1 MRLFL
6 YLHESKNADDMISSE
21 QINKKKE
28 VQMNLLLN
36 VDEAAE
42 TQPSSTQNDN
52 LNINDSDKEPD
63 RDPAKREPYDGTKKL
78 PRTKAENM
86 VTINACNGQIGRVD
100 LRAASLINSHDV
112 AKAKY
117 AEASDFEA
125 KREIVLA
132 DQKVVSELSDLKMY
146 KNELGSQKTEI
157 LKKEEAEIGDYSFDE
172 LIW

>member
-1 MRLFL
+1 M
-6 YLHESKNADDMISSE
+6 YENTQNNAPASGDE
-21 QINKKKE
+21 QMQNG
-28 VQMNLLLN
+28 N

-52 LNINDSDKEPD
+52 LNINDSDKEPA

-132 DQKVVSELSDLKMY
+132 DQKVVSELTDLKAY
-146 KNELGSQKTEI
+146 KSELESSKNELLKTA
-157 LKKEEAEIGDYSFDE
+157 EAEVNAYSFQE
-172 LIW
+172 LSW

>member
-1 MRLFL
+1 MN
-6 YLHESKNADDMISSE
+6 ENAQNNAPASGDE
-21 QINKKKE
+21 QMQNG
-28 VQMNLLLN
+28 N
-36 VDEAAE
+36 VVAGSGLQTDSTPNQNQAE
-42 TQPSSTQNDN
+42 QETV
-52 LNINDSDKEPD
+52 EPN
-63 RDPAKREPYDGTKKL
+63 PAKREPYDGTKKL

>member
-1 MRLFL
+1 
-6 YLHESKNADDMISSE
+6 MIE
-21 QINKKKE
+21 N
-28 VQMNLLLN
+28 
-36 VDEAAE
+36 
-42 TQPSSTQNDN
+42 TQNNAPASGDEQMHLNETVETATEARADSATDN
-52 LNINDSDKEPD
+52 IQTEQETVEPN
-63 RDPAKREPYDGTKKL
+63 PAKREPYDGTKKL

-100 LRAASLINSHDV
+100 IRAASLINSHDV

-146 KNELGSQKTEI
+146 KTALGSQKTEI
-157 LKKEEAEIGDYSFDE
+157 LKKEEAEIGDYSFEE
-172 LIW
+172 LSW

>member
-1 MRLFL
+1 MN
-6 YLHESKNADDMISSE
+6 ENAQNNAPASGDE
-21 QINKKKE
+21 QMQNG
-28 VQMNLLLN
+28 N
-36 VDEAAE
+36 VVAGSGLQTDSTPNQNQAE
-42 TQPSSTQNDN
+42 QETV
-52 LNINDSDKEPD
+52 EPN
-63 RDPAKREPYDGTKKL
+63 PAKREPYDGTKKL

-132 DQKVVSELSDLKMY
+132 DQKVVSELSDMRGYKSELESW
-146 KNELGSQKTEI
+146 KNEL
-157 LKKEEAEIGDYSFDE
+157 LKAEEAEINSYDFGE
-172 LIW
+172 LSW

>member
-1 MRLFL
+1 
-6 YLHESKNADDMISSE
+6 MISSAS
-21 QINKKKE
+21 INKKKE

-42 TQPSSTQNDN
+42 VRADSATDN
-52 LNINDSDKEPD
+52 IQAEQETVEPN
-63 RDPAKREPYDGTKKL
+63 PAKREPYDGTKKL

-132 DQKVVSELSDLKMY
+132 DQKVVSELSDLKTY
-146 KNELGSQKTEI
+146 KSELDSRKNEL
-157 LKKEEAEIGDYSFDE
+157 LKAEEVKINSYSFE
-172 LIW
+172 EVSW